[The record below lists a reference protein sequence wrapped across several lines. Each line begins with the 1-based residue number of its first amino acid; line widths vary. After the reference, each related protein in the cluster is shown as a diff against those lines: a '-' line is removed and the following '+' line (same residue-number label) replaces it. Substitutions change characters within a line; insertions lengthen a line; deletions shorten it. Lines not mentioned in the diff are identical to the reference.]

1 MIEVGLSILLL
12 LLLLFHH
19 VNDDTLDVVHSAR
32 IA

>member
-19 VNDDTLDVVHSAR
+19 VDDDTLDVVHSAR